1 MDPYMMMSTAPV
13 LETPPVARQLSFGSV
28 AQTDLDSQATTPN
41 PNLGLATPLPPE
53 EVVSLVSKSAA
64 KKRIERLMQPK
75 ADGKFK
81 VPEEVINEWRTGD
94 QDRLI
99 AEFGKAGLDKEW
111 STYYIWSVF
120 YACTCLYS
128 NKRFCKHNLDRSLS
142 YFTHALLNVFL
153 LQDIFVKRTMKRI
166 REKITE
172 KDMWVDG
179 QFCSEADMKEM
190 GLSEILCLMYY

>member
-1 MDPYMMMSTAPV
+1 MMMSTAPV
-13 LETPPVARQLSFGSV
+13 LETPRVARQLSFASSV
-28 AQTDLDSQATTPN
+28 ARTDLDSEATPPN

-99 AEFGKAGLDKEW
+99 AEFGKAGLDKE
-111 STYYIWSVF
+111 
-120 YACTCLYS
+120 
-128 NKRFCKHNLDRSLS
+128 
-142 YFTHALLNVFL
+142 
-153 LQDIFVKRTMKRI
+153 
-166 REKITE
+166 
-172 KDMWVDG
+172 
-179 QFCSEADMKEM
+179 
-190 GLSEILCLMYY
+190 